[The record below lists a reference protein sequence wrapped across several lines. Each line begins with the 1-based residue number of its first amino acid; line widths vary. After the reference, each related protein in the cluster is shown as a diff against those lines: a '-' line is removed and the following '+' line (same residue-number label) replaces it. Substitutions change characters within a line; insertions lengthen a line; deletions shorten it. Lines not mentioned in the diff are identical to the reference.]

1 MALTDKE
8 KEQIKNK
15 FNKYVD
21 TMSNALDVN
30 ETEVKKIISKHNTN
44 GTLSKIYADYSKK
57 KDKFKGG
64 VPGGFFSI
72 SLNVLDFLVLST
84 TFLPNFLIA
93 FCAPFVKINL
103 DTTTTPAIKGAA
115 IMLFSFFLSL

>member
-64 VPGGFFSI
+64 VPGGFSKYFSNEM
-72 SLNVLDFLVLST
+72 LKADELTKKHKRQAQEGNYNKETGEFT
-84 TFLPNFLIA
+84 R
-93 FCAPFVKINL
+93 
-103 DTTTTPAIKGAA
+103 KGPRGNRTKKYTNSVR
-115 IMLFSFFLSL
+115 IIE